1 MSATGDVHRLQ
12 RERHYSSGWSLL
24 RSDNA
29 PAVLA
34 LLSRHF
40 DHGTRRLPAPELFA
54 LLDADLQE
62 LRDAGFDLPR
72 TGQGYCADWV
82 RAGFLLRRSS
92 DAAREET
99 LEPTDGAFAAMTFV
113 AGLTGQVSTVTESR
127 LTTLSAQLQAL
138 ARDSDPRSESRLAAL
153 RAERDELDRQIAAVE
168 SGDFPI
174 LDGARAVERSAE
186 ILALASEVP
195 GDFARVRAGFEDLN
209 RDLRARI
216 LDDDTDRG
224 DTLGDVFRGV
234 DLIGQSDAGRSFTAF
249 YDMILDPARSTQLD
263 DWIDAILDR
272 PFAAALDADQRRRFR
287 ALLTEMETA
296 ASEVHSTMT
305 SLSRSLRHFVQSRT
319 YEEHR
324 RLQKLL
330 RAAQQQAVAVAK
342 VRRPFDTV
350 GLDLVRIGMGIES
363 VAALRLHNPS
373 DDLVTE
379 PVRTAEPGVVDLEDL
394 RRLVRES
401 EIDFDELTG
410 NVAATLRDRGRA
422 SVGDVLRAHPATQGL
437 ASAVG
442 LMVLA
447 TRHGHRVDEVEEIGW
462 TSAAGTERRA
472 TIRRLLFD
480 PTADEFTR
488 RAGPPSA
495 TAADRPLDVPIQ
507 EVTP

>member
-1 MSATGDVHRLQ
+1 MSATGDVHRLL
-12 RERHYSSGWSLL
+12 RERADSAGWALL

-34 LLSRHF
+34 LLNRQF
-40 DHGTRRLPAPELFA
+40 DHGTRRMPAPELFA
-54 LLDADLQE
+54 RIDADLQE
-62 LRDAGFDLPR
+62 LRDGGLDFPR

-82 RAGFLLRRSS
+82 RAGFLLRRTS
-92 DAAREET
+92 DSAREET
-99 LEPTDGAFAAMTFV
+99 LEPTEGAFAAMAFV
-113 AGLTGQVSTVTESR
+113 AGLTSQVSAVTESR
-127 LTTLSAQLQAL
+127 LTTLSTQLHAL
-138 ARDSDPRSESRLAAL
+138 ARDSDPRSETRLAAL

-168 SGDFPI
+168 SGDFPV
-174 LDGARAVERSAE
+174 LDGTRAVERSAE

-195 GDFARVRAGFEDLN
+195 GDFARVRSGFEELN

-234 DLIGQSDAGRSFTAF
+234 DLIGQSEYGRSFTAF
-249 YDMILDPARSTQLD
+249 YDTILDPARSSQID
-263 DWIDAILDR
+263 DWIEAILDR
-272 PFAAALDADQRRRFR
+272 PFAQQLDLEQRRRFR
-287 ALLTEMETA
+287 TLLTEMETA

-330 RAAQQQAVAVAK
+330 RSAQQKAVGVT
-342 VRRPFDTV
+342 RTLRPFDLV
-350 GLDLVRIGMGIES
+350 DLELVRIGMSMES
-363 VAALRLHNPS
+363 VAALKLHNPS

-379 PVRTAEPGVVDLEDL
+379 PIHTQDPGIVDLEEL

-401 EIDFDELTG
+401 EIDFGELAD
-410 NVAATLRDRGRA
+410 NVASTLRSRGRA
-422 SVGDVLRAHPATQGL
+422 TVADVLREHPATQGL

-447 TRHGHRVDEVEEIGW
+447 TRHGHTTD
-462 TSAAGTERRA
+462 GTERVEWTSVAGVAREA
-472 TIRRLLFD
+472 MIRRYLFD
-480 PTADEFTR
+480 PAADEFASR
-488 RAGPPSA
+488 PA
-495 TAADRPLDVPIQ
+495 TSTPQEEVP
-507 EVTP
+507 E

>member
-1 MSATGDVHRLQ
+1 MSATRDVHRLLRQ
-12 RERHYSSGWSLL
+12 RGDSAGWALL

-34 LLSRHF
+34 LLGRHF

-62 LRDAGFDLPR
+62 LRESGLDLPR

-99 LEPTDGAFAAMTFV
+99 LEPTEGAFAAMGFV
-113 AGLTGQVSTVTESR
+113 AGLGSQVSSVTESR
-127 LTTLSAQLQAL
+127 LTTLSGQLQAL
-138 ARDSDPRSESRLAAL
+138 ARDSDPRSETRLAAL
-153 RAERDELDRQIAAVE
+153 YAERDALDRQIAAVE
-168 SGDFPI
+168 SGDFPV

-249 YDMILDPARSTQLD
+249 YDMILDPAHSTQLD
-263 DWIDAILDR
+263 EWIDAILDR
-272 PFAAALDADQRRRFR
+272 PFAADLDGEQRRRFR

-324 RLQKLL
+324 RLQRLL
-330 RAAQQQAVAVAK
+330 RSAQQRAVAVAQ
-342 VRRPFDTV
+342 VRRPFDV
-350 GLDLVRIGMGIES
+350 LDLDLVRIGMSIES
-363 VAALRLHNPS
+363 VAALKLHNPS
-373 DDLVTE
+373 DDLVTD
-379 PVRTAEPGVVDLEDL
+379 PVLTQEHGTVDLEDL

-401 EIDFDELTG
+401 EIDFAELTD
-410 NVAATLRDRGRA
+410 NVAATLRTHGHA

-447 TRHGHRVDEVEEIGW
+447 TRHGHHTDDTEPVEW
-462 TSAAGTERRA
+462 TSAAGVRRRA
-472 TIRRLLFD
+472 TIRRQLFD

-488 RAGPPSA
+488 RTAPARSPAGPPEEA
-495 TAADRPLDVPIQ
+495 LP
-507 EVTP
+507 